1 MAVGILS
8 KLDIPFFYLK
18 GSVLFKTY
26 KNSGLSMNSVIK
38 FKRSGLA
45 QKKYFFDVIFLS
57 YSFHP

>member
-45 QKKYFFDVIFLS
+45 QKKIFF
-57 YSFHP
+57 